1 MSLIASDKLAIIQ
14 NALKKGASS
23 QRKFHI
29 QTFGCQMNHADSE
42 KIHMLLSQAGLAKVD
57 TWEEADIVIFNTC
70 SVRQKGEDRVFGFV
84 EEIDRLRH
92 STGRDIRVGLTG
104 CMTRKTGLNK
114 KYYDYQGRK
123 NTTKIELLNL
133 DQEKRE
139 KRKEKKAGISL
150 FNSDDELFNR
160 TDNIDFVVRI
170 EEIGALTTLLSIM
183 YGEDIGQDDAFQS
196 YLRVRQE

>member
-1 MSLIASDKLAIIQ
+1 MAITIDTQKLA
-14 NALKKGASS
+14 ALKTVFQRGFSS

-42 KIHMLLSQAGLAKVD
+42 KIHMLLTQAGLAKVD

-92 STGRDIRVGLTG
+92 STGRDIKVGLTG
-104 CMTRKTGLNK
+104 CMTRKTGINK

-123 NTTKIELLNL
+123 NTTKIELLELEEGQN
-133 DQEKRE
+133 D
-139 KRKEKKAGISL
+139 GVSL